1 MVLLMYQTLQETS
14 PTIFFS
20 GHLVFQV
27 SHLKLDFFKNSEDT
41 DDEKQDINAKKS
53 KVFLIPVQVLMS

>member
-1 MVLLMYQTLQETS
+1 MVLLMYQTLQKTS

-20 GHLVFQV
+20 GQLVFQV

-41 DDEKQDINAKKS
+41 DDEKQDLNPKKS